1 MLSGA
6 TLGQFCPKDSVIH
19 KLDPRV
25 KIISTLFFI
34 VLTFL
39 STSYLSLATLF
50 ATLILTMLL
59 SKISIK
65 TYFIHR
71 CYESFLFKRR
81 SYISIRLFKID
92 LIWHTQQRV
101 CSASFYATGF
111 VRVYIDLCH
120 IPFRLNIRN

>member
-6 TLGQFCPKDSVIH
+6 TLGQFCPKNSVIH

-50 ATLILTMLL
+50 AKLILTMLL
-59 SKISIK
+59 SKISLK
-65 TYFIHR
+65 T
-71 CYESFLFKRR
+71 
-81 SYISIRLFKID
+81 
-92 LIWHTQQRV
+92 
-101 CSASFYATGF
+101 
-111 VRVYIDLCH
+111 
-120 IPFRLNIRN
+120 